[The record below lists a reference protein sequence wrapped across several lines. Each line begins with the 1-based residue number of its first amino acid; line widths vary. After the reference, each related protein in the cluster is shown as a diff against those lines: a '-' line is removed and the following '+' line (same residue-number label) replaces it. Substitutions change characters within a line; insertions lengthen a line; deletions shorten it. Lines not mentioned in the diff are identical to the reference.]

1 MKTRADETSAE
12 RVESGNA
19 NDRIGLPDT
28 KLEDQIFAEQ
38 IAILHRLAPFTFA
51 MSVVASTVIL
61 LSLWDMASTRVLI
74 GWYFLHHGVYAFR
87 YRWVRLYWRQPKAL
101 RVPQVWGRRFSMGTL
116 AAGLIWAV
124 PASYLLPEVDDPRR
138 FLVAMLSSAV
148 VASGMFSL
156 GQYFKAYL
164 PLAAPPLLAMA
175 FTMVS
180 SGISSE
186 YLSGAGTLFFLY
198 IVIFNARRFEAM
210 TRDSIRMRLGYAQ
223 LAEDRARASEAA
235 ERANQ
240 AKTQFLANMSHEIRT
255 PMTGVLG
262 LTQLLLADE
271 LSPLQRER
279 AESLFKAGEG
289 LLRLLNDVLDL
300 SRSEAGQLRLESIG
314 FDLHQLIDDVA
325 RLYAHS
331 AQQQGL
337 RLSCRIDPDVP
348 RRVKGDP
355 FRLRQILSNL
365 VSNAVKFTER
375 GYIELRLQRRDPVEG
390 ERLSLRFHVQ
400 DTGIGIPPDAA
411 PHLFTPFSQADDS
424 MSRRFGGTGL
434 GLAICRQLLSSMGGT
449 INFES
454 SDNGSHFVVDLSLE
468 PASDLTE
475 EPGDS
480 LRLLAYRLVAGDR
493 RHTILLVDDNDT
505 NQLLVRSMLEL
516 IGDFDVMLASD
527 GREAIDRFRE
537 ADLVLMDCQMPIMDG
552 YSAARRIRE
561 LERLEGRGMVPI
573 VALTAHSLEGE
584 RQRCIEAGMSDF
596 LSKPVLIRQLAAKL
610 EAQLPA
616 LYRAPRTRGGDQPP
630 VDDD

>member
-1 MKTRADETSAE
+1 MAESPDLDSQVFIEQVASVYRLTPFTLAVSVAGSTLLLVVLWQSVATEMLISWYLFHHLVYLGRYALLRAYQRAGDPAA
-12 RVESGNA
+12 RVHTWARRFVLGTFGAGVVWAMPVSLL
-19 NDRIGLPDT
+19 LPDIG
-28 KLEDQIFAEQ
+28 DSARF
-38 IAILHRLAPFTFA
+38 FTA
-51 MSVVASTVIL
+51 MSAIVVT
-61 LSLWDMASTRVLI
+61 
-74 GWYFLHHGVYAFR
+74 
-87 YRWVRLYWRQPKAL
+87 
-101 RVPQVWGRRFSMGTL
+101 
-116 AAGLIWAV
+116 
-124 PASYLLPEVDDPRR
+124 
-138 FLVAMLSSAV
+138 
-148 VASGMFSL
+148 ASGMFSL
-156 GQYFKAYL
+156 APYFKAYL
-164 PLAAPPLLAMA
+164 PLAALPLLSLAISMTA
-175 FTMVS
+175 T
-180 SGISSE
+180 GIRSE
-186 YLSGAGTLFFLY
+186 YLTGAGILLFLY
-198 IVIFNARRFEAM
+198 IVLVNARRFERM
-210 TRDSIRMRLGYAQ
+210 TRDSIRLRLSYAW
-223 LAEDRARASEAA
+223 LAEDRARATEAA

-262 LTQLLLADE
+262 LTQLLLAGE

-279 AESLFKAGEG
+279 AESLFKAGES

-300 SRSEAGQLRLESIG
+300 TRNEAGQLRLEHIG
-314 FDLHQLIDDVA
+314 FDLHQLINDVA

-375 GYIELRLQRRDPVEG
+375 GYIELRLQQRDPVEG

-480 LRLLAYRLVAGDR
+480 LRMLAYRLVAGDR

-561 LERLEGRGMVPI
+561 LERLEERGMVPI

-584 RQRCIEAGMSDF
+584 RQRCIKAGMSDF